1 MQVELSHSDPVN
13 FIHANVVK
21 WLKDNAEPIGSR
33 VRVPYRI
40 LADSVS
46 CSNESRIDM
55 VGPSQGTNDRPSG
68 GRGGG
73 SGGGVGGGG
82 RGGGGVGGGSAVAA
96 GGGGRGGGG
105 IGGGGRGGGGIGG
118 GGTSGG
124 SDTGTNDTIPFV
136 PVDISSMHV
145 LAPLP
150 EHTEPLLHPAGQTWY
165 RLLITFEV
173 EILPQPRPNSVDETE
188 GRS

>member
-1 MQVELSHSDPVN
+1 MDVN
-13 FIHANVVK
+13 FTI
-21 WLKDNAEPIGSR
+21 R
-33 VRVPYRI
+33 F
-40 LADSVS
+40 VS
-46 CSNESRIDM
+46 CSWGGLS
-55 VGPSQGTNDRPSG
+55 GTCGYNPV
-68 GRGGG
+68 
-73 SGGGVGGGG
+73 GVGTT
-82 RGGGGVGGGSAVAA
+82 SL
-96 GGGGRGGGG
+96 
-105 IGGGGRGGGGIGG
+105 GG